1 MTRITIIDG
10 HPDPAEGRFIHSLA
24 DAYESGARAAGH
36 HIRRISIARLVFPLV
51 RTQSEWEHGVVPPD
65 IEQAQAAITEAEH
78 LVILYPLWLGD
89 MPALLKA
96 FLEQVARPT
105 FAFRYREKGLSR
117 EVVARSLCA
126 DNRDDGHASD
136 PLPAR
141 LQVAQLEE
149 PGKEHFRLYGSQAD
163 PTLHHRQHRSST
175 SAGSVAEAGGSPW
188 KATRLANRIRCSTDE
203 AASMELIREEPQVR
217 FPPPSHSKS
226 IFREQ
231 AYRWSSDKPPPPER
245 RWSRFLPRARSVAIR
260 ISAKSAIV
268 EDRSISGCSPVTA
281 LHPRGWHEPR

>member
-105 FAFRYREKGLSR
+105 FAFRYREKGFPEKLLRGRS
-117 EVVARSLCA
+117 ARIIVTM
-126 DNRDDGHASD
+126 GM
-136 PLPAR
+136 PAILYR
-141 LQVAQLEE
+141 LVY
-149 PGKEHFRLYGSQAD
+149 R
-163 PTLHHRQHRSST
+163 
-175 SAGSVAEAGGSPW
+175 
-188 KATRLANRIRCSTDE
+188 
-203 AASMELIREEPQVR
+203 
-217 FPPPSHSKS
+217 SHSLKS
-226 IFREQ
+226 LERNILGFTGVKPIRHIIIGSIAHQ
-231 AYRWSSDKPPPPER
+231 RQRVRWLKRVEALGR
-245 RWSRFLPRARSVAIR
+245 RGA
-260 ISAKSAIV
+260 
-268 EDRSISGCSPVTA
+268 
-281 LHPRGWHEPR
+281 